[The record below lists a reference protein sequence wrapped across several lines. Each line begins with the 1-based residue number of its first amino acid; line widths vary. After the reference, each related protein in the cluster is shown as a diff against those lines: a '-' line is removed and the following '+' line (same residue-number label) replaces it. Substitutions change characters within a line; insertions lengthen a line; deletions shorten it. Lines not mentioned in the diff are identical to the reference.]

1 MKLPAFLYGLTRDVK
16 TRTSRIITQLARG
29 ASWDVATQGPVLDT
43 AETEGLIVLD
53 GPARNLGS
61 RPHFHV
67 YLPLRQ
73 IEEAMLADR
82 PRLPWSMEDPLFF
95 AALEHAWS
103 TLALQGRTNQSWVS
117 RRQGTYLRPFARATL
132 RFWSEFDDAPRYS
145 YGIERGEWLWACNP
159 MIRYALAHLGVEHE
173 GPVTPIRT
181 EAELRQL
188 LTKYSVVLDPS

>member
-1 MKLPAFLYGLTRDVK
+1 MKLPAFLYGLTREVK
-16 TRTSRIITQLARG
+16 ARSSRIITQLGRG
-29 ASWDVATQGPVLDT
+29 ASWDEATQGPVLDT

-53 GPARNLGS
+53 GPAPNLGS

-82 PRLPWSMEDPLFF
+82 PRLPWSMEDPIFF

-103 TLALQGRTNQSWVS
+103 ILGMQGPNQTWAS
-117 RRQGTYLRPFARATL
+117 RRQGAYLRPFVRATL
-132 RFWSEFDDAPRYS
+132 RFWSEFDDAPRYTC
-145 YGIERGEWLWACNP
+145 GLDRGDWPWNCVLKLH
-159 MIRYALAHLGVEHE
+159 YALIHLGVPQEATYT
-173 GPVTPIRT
+173 GIRT

-188 LTKYSVVLDPS
+188 LTKYSVVL